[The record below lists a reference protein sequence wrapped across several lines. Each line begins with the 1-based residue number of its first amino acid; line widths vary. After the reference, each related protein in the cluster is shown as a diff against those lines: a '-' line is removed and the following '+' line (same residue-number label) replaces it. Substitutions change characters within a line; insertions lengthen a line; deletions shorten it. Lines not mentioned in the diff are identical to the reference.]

1 MFNPQFVEH
10 EIATHQANLRREAE
24 NERLARQAQSSPAH
38 ADASSGAGEAEG
50 LRSRLGDLLLAYGLK
65 LKRLDA
71 PAVLASGTTPAIPR
85 GARLALVATAP
96 LPASTP
102 APASAP
108 AMAQPVSGFSLL
120 RYETLPPVGV
130 IFWRLD
136 RLGAGMAGRQG
147 GYLTLTWLAAG
158 DR

>member
-10 EIATHQANLRREAE
+10 EIATHQADLRREAE
-24 NERLARQAQSSPAH
+24 IERLARQAQSSRAREGQNPG
-38 ADASSGAGEAEG
+38 SGEAEG

-71 PAVLASGTTPAIPR
+71 PAVLAGGATHAIPR
-85 GARLALVATAP
+85 GARIALA
-96 LPASTP
+96 ASTP
-102 APASAP
+102 LAPSASAP

-130 IFWRLD
+130 FFWRLD
-136 RLGAGMAGRQG
+136 RLGAGMAGRH

>member
-10 EIATHQANLRREAE
+10 EIATRQTTLRREAE
-24 NERLARQAQSSPAH
+24 NERLAREAKSATSHTSQSA
-38 ADASSGAGEAEG
+38 GAGEAES

-71 PAVLASGTTPAIPR
+71 PAVLAGHTTAAIPA
-85 GARLALVATAP
+85 GAKIALVATAP
-96 LPASTP
+96 LPAS
-102 APASAP
+102 ASAP
-108 AMAQPVSGFSLL
+108 TMAQPVSGFSLL

-130 IFWRLD
+130 FFWRLD
-136 RLGAGMAGRQG
+136 RFGAGLAGRQ

>member
-10 EIATHQANLRREAE
+10 EIATHQASLRREAE
-24 NERLARQAQSSPAH
+24 IERLARQAQAATAH
-38 ADASSGAGEAEG
+38 EGQNTGAREAEG

-71 PAVLASGTTPAIPR
+71 PAALAGGTMAAIPR
-85 GARLALVATAP
+85 GARLALVTTAP
-96 LPASTP
+96 LPAS
-102 APASAP
+102 ASAP
-108 AMAQPVSGFSLL
+108 AIAQPVSGFSLL

-130 IFWRLD
+130 FFWRLD
-136 RLGAGMAGRQG
+136 HLGAGMAGRQ

>member
-1 MFNPQFVEH
+1 MINPRLVEH
-10 EIATHQANLRREAE
+10 EIATRQADLRHQAEIQ
-24 NERLARQAQSSPAH
+24 RLARQARAARAGQSTTST
-38 ADASSGAGEAEG
+38 AEG

-71 PAVLASGTTPAIPR
+71 PGAVPGGTAAIPS

-96 LPASTP
+96 L
-102 APASAP
+102 PASAP

-130 IFWRLD
+130 FFWRLD
-136 RLGAGMAGRQG
+136 RLGFGGGAGRQ
-147 GYLTLTWLAAG
+147 GYLTLTWLAVG
-158 DR
+158 GR